1 MGAEPISLMVLIK
14 TWNGIDDNFA
24 EGILT
29 QYESMKKRYLNK
41 LREIMLLLKVKAI
54 VLLLT

>member
-1 MGAEPISLMVLIK
+1 MGAEPISK